1 MKLLCPNCNKEFD
14 LNEEKI
20 NQLKKESDLNMS
32 VIEET
37 DANITALVTKKPEI
51 KSPSVGDIEKNTFA
65 NLLPEGEYWKQ
76 EFKKEIIVLHF
87 TAGYTWQSAYNVFK
101 QPGRIATP
109 FIIDKEG
116 PKFIIKLFDE
126 KYWSYH
132 LGINGP
138 ECKDWINDKRSVG
151 IEIVN
156 IGPAWLRNGV
166 WMDYVKRVW
175 PAEKIVVGKN
185 RDADGGVK
193 FPDEQVKA
201 VCDLV
206 NFLCD
211 KWSIP
216 KKVPKDKMAYQLP
229 AVGKFKGIV
238 THQMFRQ
245 DKYDMGVAWPWDKMK
260 ELCGL
265 EEVDLSVA

>member
-1 MKLLCPNCNKEFD
+1 MQVPCPNCNKSFD
-14 LNEEKI
+14 ISEEKI
-20 NQLKKESDLNMS
+20 NQLKREADLNILE
-32 VIEET
+32 IEET
-37 DANITALVTKKPEI
+37 NDNITSLVNKKI
-51 KSPSVGDIEKNTFA
+51 FLKSPTVGDIEKNTFDSV
-65 NLLPEGEYWKQ
+65 LPEGEYWKQ

-87 TAGYTWQSAYNVFK
+87 TAGYTWQSAYSVFK
-101 QPGRIATP
+101 QPGRVATP
-109 FIIDKEG
+109 FIVDKEG
-116 PKFIIKLFDE
+116 PKFIVKLFNE

-138 ECKDWINDKRSVG
+138 ECKEWINDKRSIG

-156 IGPAWLRNGV
+156 IGPV
-166 WMDYVKRVW
+166 WNKGGLWKDYVG
-175 PAEKIVVGKN
+175 KIWSADQVVLGKN

-193 FPDEQVKA
+193 FPDNQVRV

-211 KWSIP
+211 KWNIP
-216 KKVPKDKMAYQLP
+216 HQVPKDKTSCQLP
-229 AVGKFKGIV
+229 AVGKFSGIV
-238 THQMFRQ
+238 THQMFRR

-265 EEVDLSVA
+265 EDIDLSAV